1 MEKAVS
7 FYFYLLLLSFILII
21 MFIPQSYSLAIILCF
36 VTMLCWGSWGNTQK
50 LAGKSW
56 RFELF
61 YWDYA
66 LGILLFS
73 LLLGFTLGSNGQHG
87 RGFIEDIRQAD
98 TRNILNAILGGVV
111 FNASNILLVA
121 AMAIAGMA
129 VAFPVGVGIALAL
142 GVIINYIFAP
152 QGNPLWLFAGLIFVV
167 AAIIIDA
174 IAYRKHSTSLKKV
187 SGKGILLSVSG
198 GVFMS
203 LFYRFVASSMST
215 NFEAPGAGK
224 LTPYSAIFF
233 FAVGLLVSNF
243 LFNYLI
249 MKRPFE
255 GEPLSFKD
263 YKKGSFGVHLTGIA
277 GGVIWNLGMSMS
289 ILASGKAGFAISYG
303 LGQGAT
309 LIAALWGV
317 FIWKEF
323 KGASKAVYT
332 LILFMFLA
340 YLAGLGLLVY
350 AGA

>member
-1 MEKAVS
+1 
-7 FYFYLLLLSFILII
+7 
-21 MFIPQSYSLAIILCF
+21 MFIPQSYTLAIILCF

-61 YWDYA
+61 YWDYV
-66 LGILLFS
+66 LGILLFAV
-73 LLLGFTLGSNGQHG
+73 LLGFTLGSNGSSG
-87 RGFIEDIRQAD
+87 RGFVEDIHQAKHA
-98 TRNILNAILGGVV
+98 NIHLAMLGGVI

-121 AMAIAGMA
+121 AMSIAGMA

-142 GVIINYIFAP
+142 GVIINYIYAP
-152 QGNPLWLFAGLIFVV
+152 QGNAIWLSGGVALIV
-167 AAIIIDA
+167 AAIVIDA
-174 IAYRKHSTSLKKV
+174 IAYKKHSATLKRV
-187 SGKGILLSVSG
+187 SGKGILLSVAA
-198 GVFMS
+198 GVLMA
-203 LFYRFVASSMST
+203 LFYRFVASSMVTS
-215 NFEAPGAGK
+215 FEVPEAGK

-233 FAVGLLVSNF
+233 FAVGVVISNL

-255 GEPLSFKD
+255 GTPLSFKD
-263 YKKGSFGVHLTGIA
+263 YTKGSLAVHLTGIT
-277 GGVIWNLGMSMS
+277 GGIIWNIGMSMS
-289 ILASGKAGFAISYG
+289 IIASGKAGFAISYG

-323 KGASKAVYT
+323 KGASKSVNN
-332 LILFMFLA
+332 LIFLMFLA

-350 AGA
+350 AGV

>member
-1 MEKAVS
+1 
-7 FYFYLLLLSFILII
+7 
-21 MFIPQSYSLAIILCF
+21 MFIPQSYSLAIILCI

-61 YWDYA
+61 YWDYVF
-66 LGILLFS
+66 GILLFS
-73 LLLGFTLGSNGQHG
+73 LLLGFTLGSSGENG
-87 RGFIEDIRQAD
+87 RGFIKDIYQAEPG
-98 TRNILNAILGGVV
+98 NILNAILGGII

-129 VAFPVGVGIALAL
+129 VAFPVGVGIALVL
-142 GVIINYIFAP
+142 GVIINYVFAP
-152 QGNPLWLFAGLIFVV
+152 QGNAAWLFGGVALIVG
-167 AAIIIDA
+167 AIIIDA
-174 IAYRKHSTSLKKV
+174 IAYKKHSSSLQKV
-187 SGKGILLSVSG
+187 SGKGILLSIFA
-198 GVFMS
+198 GVLMA
-203 LFYRFVASSMST
+203 LFYRFVASSMVTS
-215 NFEAPGAGK
+215 FEVPEAGK

-233 FAVGLLVSNF
+233 FSVGVLVSNF

-249 MKRPFE
+249 MKRPFD

-263 YKKGSFGVHLTGIA
+263 YAKGRLWVHLTGLI
-277 GGVIWNLGMSMS
+277 GGIIWNIGMSMS

-323 KGASKAVYT
+323 KGASKSINI
-332 LILFMFLA
+332 LIFMMFLA
-340 YLAGLGLLVY
+340 YLTGLALLVY
-350 AGA
+350 AGS

>member
-1 MEKAVS
+1 
-7 FYFYLLLLSFILII
+7 
-21 MFIPQSYSLAIILCF
+21 MFIPESYSLSIILCI

-61 YWDYA
+61 YWDYVF
-66 LGILLFS
+66 GILLFS
-73 LLLGFTLGSNGQHG
+73 LLLGFTLGSSGADG
-87 RGFIEDIRQAD
+87 RGFITDISQAEPG
-98 TRNILNAILGGVV
+98 NILNAMVGGII

-142 GVIINYIFAP
+142 GVIINYVFAP
-152 QGNPLWLFAGLIFVV
+152 QGNATWLFAGVALIVT
-167 AAIIIDA
+167 AIVIDA
-174 IAYRKHSTSLKKV
+174 IAYKKHSASLKKV
-187 SGKGILLSVSG
+187 SGKGILLSVSA
-198 GVFMS
+198 GVLMA
-203 LFYRFVASSMST
+203 LFYRFVASSMVTS
-215 NFEAPGAGK
+215 FDMPESGK

-233 FAVGLLVSNF
+233 FAIGVLISNF
-243 LFNYLI
+243 LFNFII

-255 GEPLSFKD
+255 GEPLSFRD
-263 YKKGSFGVHLTGIA
+263 YAKGSISVHLTGVL
-277 GGVIWNLGMSMS
+277 GGVIWNIGMSMS

-323 KGASKAVYT
+323 KGASKSVNN
-332 LILFMFLA
+332 LVGLMFLA
-340 YLAGLGLLVY
+340 YLAGLALLVY
-350 AGA
+350 AGT

>member
-1 MEKAVS
+1 
-7 FYFYLLLLSFILII
+7 
-21 MFIPQSYSLAIILCF
+21 MFIPQSYSLAIILCV

-61 YWDYA
+61 YWDYV

-73 LLLGFTLGSNGQHG
+73 LLLGFTLGSNGENG
-87 RGFIEDIRQAD
+87 RDFIEDISQAEKG
-98 TRNILNAILGGVV
+98 NIFNAILGGIV

-142 GVIINYIFAP
+142 GVIINYIFVP
-152 QGNPLWLFAGLIFVV
+152 QGNPTWLFGGVILIV

-174 IAYRKHSTSLKKV
+174 IAYKKHSASLKKV
-187 SGKGILLSVSG
+187 SGKGILLSISA
-198 GVFMS
+198 GVLMS
-203 LFYRFVASSMST
+203 LFYRFVASSMVTS
-215 NFEAPGAGK
+215 FELPEAGK

-233 FAVGLLVSNF
+233 FSVGVLLSNF

-255 GEPLSFKD
+255 GKPLSFKD
-263 YKKGSFGVHLTGIA
+263 YTKGSLRVHLTGIT
-277 GGVIWNLGMSMS
+277 GGIIWNIGMSMS
-289 ILASGKAGFAISYG
+289 IIASGKAGFAISYG

-323 KGASKAVYT
+323 KGASKSVNT
-332 LILFMFLA
+332 LIFFMFLA
-340 YLAGLGLLVY
+340 YLAGLALLVY
-350 AGA
+350 AGS

>member
-1 MEKAVS
+1 
-7 FYFYLLLLSFILII
+7 
-21 MFIPQSYSLAIILCF
+21 MFIPQSYSLAIILCV

-61 YWDYA
+61 YWDYV
-66 LGILLFS
+66 LGILLFAV
-73 LLLGFTLGSNGQHG
+73 LLGFTLGSTGETG
-87 RGFIEDIRQAD
+87 RGFIQDIKQAEPS
-98 TRNILNAILGGVV
+98 NIHNAMLGGII

-121 AMAIAGMA
+121 AMSIAGMA

-152 QGNPLWLFAGLIFVV
+152 QGNPIFIFGGVILIV
-167 AAIIIDA
+167 AAILLDA
-174 IAYRKHSTSLKKV
+174 FAYKKHSASSQKV
-187 SGKGILLSVSG
+187 SSKGILLSVSA
-198 GVFMS
+198 GVLMA
-203 LFYRFVASSMST
+203 LFYRFVASSMVTS
-215 NFEAPGAGK
+215 FEAPEAGK

-233 FAVGLLVSNF
+233 FAIGVVASNF

-249 MKRPFE
+249 MKHPFE
-255 GEPLSFKD
+255 GAPLTFKD
-263 YKKGSFGVHLTGIA
+263 YKNGSFGVHLTGIL
-277 GGVIWNLGMSMS
+277 GGVIWNIGMSMS

-323 KGASKAVYT
+323 KGSSKSVNQ
-332 LILFMFLA
+332 LIFLMFMA
-340 YLAGLGLLVY
+340 YLAGLAFLVY
-350 AGA
+350 AGT